1 MQIKLVTNT
10 IKAGGM
16 SNPRWCLSAAVVY
29 ASRSIVKQLAGKLV
43 QANVKG

>member
-16 SNPRWCLSAAVVY
+16 SNPRWCLSAAVVS
-29 ASRSIVKQLAGKLV
+29 ATRSTVKQLAGKLV